1 MEILLNSL
9 KNVHSVNVDNYEK
22 VELIRKVGAINE
34 YDIRNIL
41 SATEIFDAEREAY
54 EDYRIYGKIEYMS
67 LLNGLKSNY
76 TQFSDF
82 FSPQSINSKNL
93 LNSFNFY
100 LVRPATSGYT
110 QIGGVTGSTTPD
122 IMIIDEKF
130 DNWTTSSPTNY
141 PVGWI
146 ASVTTG
152 SYIQQSPINRAEF
165 VLDNQFIFSSPFNLI
180 SLRKDLLIPVYGDF
194 IIETNVSI
202 SPLVVGTDLLT
213 ITVFSNATILYSFP
227 TLAVSAGY
235 KQYAFNAASSL
246 PITHISI
253 IANSSNKSIY
263 LDYLKMYRPGTPS
276 LSATTDIKFIRYFQV
291 VATPNDFELFPA
303 GFSNNVYGEQAY
315 AFNFNKDFNVSG
327 LLDNFGFPLT
337 ELFLYAQYIPS
348 TTPIE
353 TLYGTT
359 WSPAGIPISFSF
371 APATLNIN
379 DYVEST
385 FGVKIGD
392 LIEYSK
398 PDFLQVQST
407 PQTFQIKTP
416 CIKYTTIIIY
426 GVPTQIPTSS
436 YLIWKYN
443 PFIPLRLRYFAS
455 ELNSVNTND
464 TSYDQTTS
472 IPYYATKLDSFGNYV
487 WRDILPQGYTDP
499 TTNLGVNYPFVNK
512 KRYLFSNIILD
523 VVPDLNDPV
532 TLAAFAEVWYSRYAT
547 NLTKKPISDINN
559 IGKPCL

>member
-1 MEILLNSL
+1 VEILLNSL

-67 LLNGLKSNY
+67 LLNGLINNY
-76 TQFSDF
+76 TKFSDF
-82 FSPQSINSKNL
+82 FNPQLINSKNL

-110 QIGGVTGSTTPD
+110 
-122 IMIIDEKF
+122 
-130 DNWTTSSPTNY
+130 
-141 PVGWI
+141 
-146 ASVTTG
+146 
-152 SYIQQSPINRAEF
+152 
-165 VLDNQFIFSSPFNLI
+165 
-180 SLRKDLLIPVYGDF
+180 
-194 IIETNVSI
+194 
-202 SPLVVGTDLLT
+202 
-213 ITVFSNATILYSFP
+213 
-227 TLAVSAGY
+227 SAG
-235 KQYAFNAASSL
+235 SS
-246 PITHISI
+246 
-253 IANSSNKSIY
+253 
-263 LDYLKMYRPGTPS
+263 
-276 LSATTDIKFIRYFQV
+276 IKYVRYFQV
-291 VATPNDFELFPA
+291 IATPNEFEIFPA

-327 LLDNFGFPLT
+327 LLDNFNFPLT

-348 TTPIE
+348 TNPIE
-353 TLYGTT
+353 MLSGTT
-359 WSPAGIPISFSF
+359 WSTTGVAIPFSF
-371 APATLNIN
+371 APATLISGET
-379 DYVEST
+379 VQST

-398 PDFLQVQST
+398 EDFLQVEST
-407 PQTFQIKTP
+407 PQTFKIITP
-416 CIKYTTIIIY
+416 YKDLNNYSQRL
-426 GVPTQIPTSS
+426 V
-436 YLIWKYN
+436 WRYN
-443 PFIPLRLRYFAS
+443 PFISLQLRYFAS
-455 ELNSVNTND
+455 ELNQVSTGS
-464 TSYDQTTS
+464 TSYDQTTA
-472 IPYYATKLDSFGNYV
+472 IPYYATPIGNNNFV
-487 WRDILPQGYTDP
+487 WRDILAQGYTDP

-523 VVPDLNDPV
+523 VVPDLNDPT